1 MAHDSHLL
9 PHDADTGREDTM
21 SLKWIP
27 NALTLSRCFAGGLVI
42 WGLWNG
48 AAYNQMVVEQMS
60 ADLPVEREATLQQL
74 WYQFALLTFVF
85 GALTDFVDGW
95 AARKL
100 NATSRFGV
108 WLDPIADK
116 VLVGLTLLGLCV
128 LLKSWLIY
136 LPAAAIIGR
145 DLFMTWFRTTPRG
158 NAVVDPSNLAKWKTG
173 FEMIAIIGLM
183 LPFALWRPDLSGS
196 MGAADA
202 GVDWLTMVFVG
213 LLWIAAML
221 SVFTCTK
228 YMIAANRQAK

>member
-1 MAHDSHLL
+1 MN
-9 PHDADTGREDTM
+9 
-21 SLKWIP
+21 LKWIP
-27 NALTLSRCFAGGLVI
+27 NALTLSRCLAGGLVI
-42 WGLWNG
+42 LGLWKG
-48 AAYNQMVVEQMS
+48 AAYSQIVVEQMT
-60 ADLPVEREATLQQL
+60 ADLPVEREAALQQL
-74 WYQFALLTFVF
+74 WYQFALLAFVF

-95 AARKL
+95 AARAL

-116 VLVGLTLLGLCV
+116 VLVGLTLLGLSV

-183 LPFALWRPDLSGS
+183 VPFALWQPSP
-196 MGAADA
+196 A
-202 GVDWLTMVFVG
+202 GVSTDSFDWLSLVFVG
-213 LLWIAAML
+213 LLWTAATL
-221 SVFTCTK
+221 SVFTCIK
-228 YMIAANRQAK
+228 YMIAANQQAK